1 MGGRLPRVPC
11 CVFLYTPRWVSLKPQ
26 PPYKPPEVM
35 YDGLYGWQVEG
46 GFERGGR
53 LVKDHWSNPTPQK
66 RLKIPSYGLIFA
78 KFVTFLKTHGG
89 EKNELHTANNF
100 LGDGCHKKSVPWF
113 TLTFTAG
120 DVQTVLPGSAPGF
133 DKGRWEGPRS
143 RRGVGD
149 LPLLTCLPSL
159 YRTLVGTWGGK

>member
-1 MGGRLPRVPC
+1 
-11 CVFLYTPRWVSLKPQ
+11 
-26 PPYKPPEVM
+26 M

-100 LGDGCHKKSVPWF
+100 LGDGCHKKVRA
-113 TLTFTAG
+113 L
-120 DVQTVLPGSAPGF
+120 VHF
-133 DKGRWEGPRS
+133 DFHC
-143 RRGVGD
+143 RGCSTR
-149 LPLLTCLPSL
+149 LAW
-159 YRTLVGTWGGK
+159 VGTRV